1 MLYIATDLE
10 NKNWLV
16 YLLEELRRINGA
28 EFDIEII
35 DADQKREGNVLYYT
49 KSFTGSPAIVNK
61 SDVLLSSKTVKVSDD
76 IFIVDGTQ
84 TDDSRF
90 EEECDIFWNAFVFL
104 SRLEE
109 HVSVKQGRTIN
120 SYSFKHSRSDKATFE
135 VPVVNN
141 LFNRLEMIIS
151 KYFPD
156 CRFHEGAKPIIELS
170 HDVDYINKTLQFR
183 LRRFGLSVI
192 NSLKNIH
199 KPKFFL
205 KHISSGWK
213 FLTANT
219 SYWCFDYW
227 QDLEKRLERK
237 SIFYV
242 YVKTKSRNIKNWLIN
257 PSYDISRNI
266 KLQKTLHAL
275 GKEGFQIGLHGSYQS
290 AVDREALAR
299 EKRILENIL
308 GHKVD
313 RVRQHWLRYE
323 EDVTPYVHNELFE
336 YDSTLGWNDAIGF
349 RSGCASRY
357 KPYDHKAQK
366 GFDFFETPQV
376 IMDGNI
382 FDHDDDD
389 REEIIK
395 RAFSLLERLKRCKN
409 AHAAISWHQRS
420 SSADYQWH
428 KVYEELANSI

>member
-1 MLYIATDLE
+1 M
-10 NKNWLV
+10 
-16 YLLEELRRINGA
+16 
-28 EFDIEII
+28 
-35 DADQKREGNVLYYT
+35 
-49 KSFTGSPAIVNK
+49 
-61 SDVLLSSKTVKVSDD
+61 
-76 IFIVDGTQ
+76 
-84 TDDSRF
+84 
-90 EEECDIFWNAFVFL
+90 
-104 SRLEE
+104 
-109 HVSVKQGRTIN
+109 
-120 SYSFKHSRSDKATFE
+120 
-135 VPVVNN
+135 
-141 LFNRLEMIIS
+141 
-151 KYFPD
+151 
-156 CRFHEGAKPIIELS
+156 
-170 HDVDYINKTLQFR
+170 
-183 LRRFGLSVI
+183 
-192 NSLKNIH
+192 
-199 KPKFFL
+199 
-205 KHISSGWK
+205 
-213 FLTANT
+213 
-219 SYWCFDYW
+219 
-227 QDLEKRLERK
+227 
-237 SIFYV
+237 
-242 YVKTKSRNIKNWLIN
+242 
-257 PSYDISRNI
+257 
-266 KLQKTLHAL
+266 HAL